1 MAQLEATPEEIRNFR
16 GSLLGY
22 NERLKDQT
30 ISLKANFDEL
40 SQTWQDNQQQK
51 FANEFETLEKL
62 IQSFLANSD
71 DFVLYLEKKSIKIDT
86 YLER

>member
-1 MAQLEATPEEIRNFR
+1 MAKLEATPEEIRNFR

>member
-51 FANEFETLEKL
+51 FATEFETLEKL
-62 IQSFLANSD
+62 IQSFLMNSEE
-71 DFVLYLEKKSIKIDT
+71 FIEYLEKKSIKIDT

>member
-1 MAQLEATPEEIRNFR
+1 MAKLEATPEEIRNFR

-22 NERLKDQT
+22 NERLKDKT
-30 ISLKANFDEL
+30 ISLRANFDEL

-51 FANEFETLEKL
+51 FATEFEALEKL
-62 IQSFLANSD
+62 IQSFLMSSD
-71 DFVLYLEKKSIKIDT
+71 EFVLYLEKKSIKIDT